1 MKEWP
6 KRDIIMNA
14 RTWIILLMVGVCLT
28 AALLPETAS
37 ASIFFGGK
45 RYVVASGDTI
55 NDDLLL
61 WTNEGAFDGVMTQDL
76 IIFCRRYKMA
86 GQVQGNIFSASQ
98 YATIRGTVDRSARI
112 FAQTATIDGVVNNN
126 LIACAND
133 IELSRDS
140 RVGRDANLMGGEIS
154 ASGEVGGKLTIRGG
168 QVIVS
173 GKIGGDV
180 DITGDKI
187 SIVAPAEILGSVKY
201 KSKAEIQID
210 NGVVISGTV
219 QRLAIEEKDAKDQG
233 VSWPFRFVLFLC
245 ALVTGL
251 IIIAVFKQH
260 TRHAVGQTLQK
271 PLVALAVGFVGVCI
285 APIAILVLCLTIIG
299 IPAGIILLFGFTIF
313 FYIAK
318 VYVAIVL
325 GRLVIG
331 LFNKTAEPKAGWALI
346 LGLFIM
352 FLVFAIPYL
361 GFILYLGTIFIGMG
375 AIVMGI
381 RACRLVAAETT
392 APPSASPPPIA

>member
-1 MKEWP
+1 MKEWL
-6 KRDIIMNA
+6 KRDIFMSA
-14 RTWIILLMVGVCLT
+14 RTWFVRLAVGVCLA

-37 ASIFFGGK
+37 ASIFSGGR
-45 RYVVASGDTI
+45 RYVVAPGDTI
-55 NDDLLL
+55 TDDLLL
-61 WTNEGAFDGVMTQDL
+61 WANEGAFDGVMTQDL
-76 IIFCRRYKMA
+76 ITFCRRYEMS
-86 GQVQGNIFSASQ
+86 GQVQGSIFSASQ

-112 FAQTATIDGVVNNN
+112 FAQTATIDGVIANN
-126 LIACAND
+126 LIAFASD
-133 IELSRDS
+133 IELPRNC
-140 RVGRDANLMGGEIS
+140 RVGRDATLMGGEIS
-154 ASGEVGGKLTIRGG
+154 TSGEIGRNLIIRGA

-210 NGVVISGTV
+210 DGVVISGRVERIPLET
-219 QRLAIEEKDAKDQG
+219 KDTKKEG
-233 VSWPFRFVLFLC
+233 ISWPFRFVLFLC

-260 TRHAVGQTLQK
+260 THHAVEQALQK
-271 PLVALAVGFVGVCI
+271 PLVTLGVGFVGVCI

-318 VYVAIVL
+318 IYVAIVL
-325 GRLVIG
+325 GRSVIRLVK
-331 LFNKTAEPKAGWALI
+331 KTAEPKTGWALL

-352 FLVFAIPYL
+352 FLVFTIPYL

-375 AIVMGI
+375 AAVLGI
-381 RACRLVAAETT
+381 RACRTGVI
-392 APPSASPPPIA
+392 APATGAVPPIVQ